1 MPDRIVVFRDHDPL
15 SFVADACAALADAV
29 NEPHVWTA
37 RDVELVASYAALVR
51 AYASLVRPAVQE
63 EIRGRIIDHVL
74 ERLGEAERGEIVTPA
89 VDIVDRLHGELTHQ
103 PSLH

>member
-15 SFVADACAALADAV
+15 LFVADACAALADAL

-37 RDVELVASYAALVR
+37 GDDALVASYAALVR
-51 AYASLVRPAVQE
+51 AYASLVRPTVQE
-63 EIRGRIIDHVL
+63 EVRGRIVDHVL
-74 ERLGEAERGEIVTPA
+74 ERLGQAERGEIVTPV
-89 VDIVDRLHGELTHQ
+89 VDIVDRLHGELTRQ